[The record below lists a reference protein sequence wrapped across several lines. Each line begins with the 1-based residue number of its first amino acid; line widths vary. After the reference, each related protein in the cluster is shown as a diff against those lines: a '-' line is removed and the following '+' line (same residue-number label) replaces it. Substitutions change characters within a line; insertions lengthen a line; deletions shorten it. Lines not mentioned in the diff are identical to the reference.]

1 MSVLAIGG
9 QQWEFVVYSFSP
21 KLATKAGYGIGE
33 ARPPHAFTLIELLVV
48 VAIIALL
55 VAILIP
61 ALNTAR
67 EAAQAAVCASNLH
80 QLGLVF
86 HLYGQDNNGYLPH
99 TSRNQWGWP
108 FLGEWFM
115 FYSPYLGDLLDPAS
129 AGANG
134 PRDLYAIGKAM
145 PIFDCPSTGDMPG
158 GGYGYGGPDG
168 TGYSQPEMTF
178 DYMLGYAATN
188 SSGRNHGLN
197 GQKAHEVRSDYILL
211 IDHQAQMGWSHQ
223 WGFYEDGYSPR
234 PDDWLVWNAY
244 YTGSGWFPDVP
255 GYHHSNGANILF
267 VDGHA
272 AWHDRG
278 DYQPLWRYGFYGMK
292 EYLGERW

>member
-1 MSVLAIGG
+1 MKERKG
-9 QQWEFVVYSFSP
+9 
-21 KLATKAGYGIGE
+21 
-33 ARPPHAFTLIELLVV
+33 FTLIELLVV

-55 VAILIP
+55 VAILVP
-61 ALNTAR
+61 ALDKAR
-67 EAAQAAVCASNLH
+67 EAANAAVCASNLH

-86 HLYGQDNNGYLPH
+86 HLYGQDNTDWLPH
-99 TSRNQWGWP
+99 MSRQQHGQP
-108 FLGEWFM
+108 YVGEWFM
-115 FYSPYLGDLLDPAS
+115 FYSPYLGELLDPAS

-145 PIFDCPSTGDMPG
+145 PVFDCPSTVSGDFEFA
-158 GGYGYGGPDG
+158 YAGPDG
-168 TGYSQPEMTF
+168 TGYRISEKVF
-178 DYMLGYAATN
+178 DYILGYAYV
-188 SSGRNHGLN
+188 SSGGYNEGLS
-197 GQKAHEVRSDYILL
+197 GKKLFEVRSDRILL
-211 IDHQAQMGWSHQ
+211 IDHHFGSSWNAQTGT
-223 WGFYEDGYSPR
+223 YVDEYSPR
-234 PDDWLVWNAY
+234 TYDYLVWNAY
-244 YTGSGWFPDVP
+244 YTGSGWFPYLP